1 MKIKLILTGGTIGSK
16 VQEKTNLT
24 NVTEDS
30 IYILVKEY
38 EKKYGKDVEFDIEP
52 VLQSLSENFNPNI
65 WTKLC
70 KSLQNIDTTKYDGII
85 LAHGTDTLSYTSSLL
100 SILFAE
106 NEIPIVCIASNYP
119 IGIKG
124 SNGLDNF
131 RSAVVFIKTTKDQ
144 KMKGVYT
151 IFQNRQQ
158 ENILYAANQLK
169 EADSQ
174 LDEFSAFGNEI
185 LGKIEIEQSET
196 VEIYKKNVD
205 AYMKFQR
212 NCVQNQKIR
221 EINKEIQFKNKV
233 QMIQSYPGMDYSLLE
248 TAYCKQNEERK
259 PKAVLLVLYHSATA
273 CVEGV
278 EYSALSMIKACRE
291 NGIDFYMTSFKENV
305 QTTYITT
312 KKLLDA
318 GAIPLFQMSVEL
330 SYAKLCCAY
339 NQNRMEPKV
348 FMNA

>member
-16 VQEKTNLT
+16 VEEESNLT
-24 NVTEDS
+24 GVTEDS
-30 IYILVKEY
+30 VYILVKAY
-38 EKKYGKDVEFDIEP
+38 EEKYGKDIEFDIEP
-52 VLQSLSENFNPNI
+52 VLQSLSENFNPDV

-70 KSLQNIDTTKYDGII
+70 RSLQDIDRTKYDGII

-119 IGIKG
+119 IGMKK

-131 RSAVVFIKTTKDQ
+131 RSAVIFIKETSRQ

-151 IFQNRQQ
+151 IFQNGKQ
-158 ENILYAANQLK
+158 ENILYAANQLI

-174 LDEFSAFGNEI
+174 LDEFSSFGNEI
-185 LGKIEIEQSET
+185 LGKIEIEQCEK
-196 VEIYKKNVD
+196 VELYKEKVD
-205 AYMKFQR
+205 NYMEFQR
-212 NCVQNQKIR
+212 KCVQNQKIK
-221 EINKEIQFKNKV
+221 ETSGEIQFENKV
-233 QMIQSYPGMDYSLLE
+233 QIIHSYPGLDYTLLE
-248 TAYCKQNEERK
+248 DAYCRQFEEKK
-259 PKAVLLVLYHSATA
+259 PKAILLVLYHSATA
-273 CVEGV
+273 CVEGGG
-278 EYSALSMIKACRE
+278 YSVLSMVKTCRE
-291 NGIDFYMTSFKENV
+291 HGIDFYMTSFKEDA

-312 KKLLDA
+312 QKLLDA

-339 NQNRMEPKV
+339 NQNRMEPKA